1 MANNQTVRSEET
13 TASLVASGALRSP
26 TDSELTRHMMERHD
40 ARDFSLAEQRERL
53 KRLPPEDGTSAGM
66 SNAHAVM
73 RRINFRIRV
82 EDDLEPWAVY

>member
-1 MANNQTVRSEET
+1 MSTSTSEEIST
-13 TASLVASGALRSP
+13 HTLVMSGALRSP
-26 TDSELTRHMMERHD
+26 TDSEVTRHMMERHD
-40 ARDFSLAEQRERL
+40 FRDYELAEQREHL

-66 SNAHAVM
+66 STAHAVM